1 MANTLHAGAKDP
13 GTRIGYDKSGV
24 TNFVMKD
31 DQRKEINR
39 LRLEERN
46 AKIVQQKIT
55 SGIKK
60 ALRNGDG
67 NAANSLAA
75 LAENLSVDPLGGGGG
90 IGQEAAAR
98 DKRLAKQANEL
109 FTNNENELA
118 KAGGAMERGD
128 SVDVAANN
136 KAAVEDNHKVT
147 PELAPYDT
155 ARGIVD
161 DPNSAEAK
169 RREKAKSFLSNLE
182 GNAQA
187 AAVNK
192 AAIDASQSEMDRANL
207 EKEKT
212 YNSKVFAD
220 NYQAKM
226 DKKFDL
232 ADELEKA
239 FKDNP
244 IDGREQVFNIRNDWE
259 RLTPDDNRFWDEVSD
274 RDIENLRH
282 QLAPT
287 TPIGDS
293 YSLDPAASFK

>member
-136 KAAVEDNHKVT
+136 KAPVEDNHKVT
-147 PELAPYDT
+147 PELAPYDA